1 MIKDYF
7 LLALGNLKHRGL
19 RSWLTILGVFIGIA
33 AVVSL
38 ISLGQGLE
46 SAITG
51 QFSTLSADRLTI
63 QNTGTGLGPPG
74 STAVRKLN
82 EHDIDVIKKVSG
94 ISQVISRLIR
104 LVSFEYNGVRSFE
117 YAASIPDNQD
127 DAEYVYKSLSSEI
140 AEGKFLK
147 ANDNGKVLL
156 GNDFLKTEKFGK
168 KLRIGS
174 KILIQG
180 KEFEVQGFLK
190 KAGTFQLNSVVFMTQ
205 DDLKKVL
212 KIGDETDIIAV
223 QVIDKNQVEEVAEDL
238 KKELR
243 KDRKEKA
250 GEEDFSVQTPIQAL
264 SSVNL
269 VLNIINI
276 IVSGIAAISLLVGG
290 IGIANSMFTSVLER
304 KREIGVMKAVGAKNS
319 DILIIF
325 LIESG
330 LIGLVGGIIGAGIGL
345 GFAFTVS
352 FIANSSFGSD
362 IISVS
367 ISYPLILAALAFS
380 FFIGVIFGIIPALQ
394 ASRLKPVEALRK

>member
-7 LLALGNLKHRGL
+7 SLALGNLKHRGL

-51 QFSTLSADRLTI
+51 QFSTLSTDRLTI
-63 QNTGTGLGPPG
+63 QNIGTGLGPPG
-74 STAVRKLN
+74 STAIRKLN

-94 ISQVISRLIR
+94 INEVIPRLIR
-104 LVSFEYNGVRSFE
+104 FVSFQYNDVRSFD
-117 YAASIPDNQD
+117 YASNIPDNQA
-127 DAEYVYKSLSSEI
+127 DADYVYKSLSFEI
-140 AEGKFLK
+140 EQGKLLK
-147 ANDNGKVLL
+147 ASDRGKVVL
-156 GNDFLKTEKFGK
+156 GSDFAATEKFGK
-168 KLRIGS
+168 KLRVGS
-174 KILIQG
+174 KVLIQG
-180 KEFEVQGFLK
+180 REFEVQGFLK

-205 DDLKKVL
+205 EDLKRIL
-212 KIGDETDIIAV
+212 KIGDEIDLIIV
-223 QVIDKNQVEEVAEDL
+223 QVIDKNQVEKVAEDL
-238 KKELR
+238 KKEFR
-243 KDRKEKA
+243 RDRKEKV
-250 GEEDFSVQTPIQAL
+250 GEEDFSVQTPLQAL

-269 VLNIINI
+269 VLSIINI

-304 KREIGVMKAVGAKNS
+304 KREIGVMKAVGAKNL

-325 LIESG
+325 IIESG
-330 LIGLVGGIIGAGIGL
+330 LIGLVGGIIGAAIGL
-345 GFAFTVS
+345 GFAFTAS
-352 FIANSSFGSD
+352 FIANTAFGAD

-367 ISYPLILAALAFS
+367 ISYPLILAALAFA

-394 ASRLKPVEALRK
+394 ASKLKPVEALRK